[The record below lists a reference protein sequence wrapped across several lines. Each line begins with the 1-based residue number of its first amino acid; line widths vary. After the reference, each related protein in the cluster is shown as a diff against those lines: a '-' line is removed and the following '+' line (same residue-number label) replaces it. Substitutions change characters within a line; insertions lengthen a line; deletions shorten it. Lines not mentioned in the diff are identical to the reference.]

1 MSKPCKRSYD
11 KISFICNESVKDLVG
26 HPPRLKVAETQ
37 SLVDSLVQQ
46 QQEEVLELEEVVH
59 ENKISLANT

>member
-1 MSKPCKRSYD
+1 MVLLSNSLYLTLLKL
-11 KISFICNESVKDLVG
+11 IG

-46 QQEEVLELEEVVH
+46 QQEEVVELEEVVH